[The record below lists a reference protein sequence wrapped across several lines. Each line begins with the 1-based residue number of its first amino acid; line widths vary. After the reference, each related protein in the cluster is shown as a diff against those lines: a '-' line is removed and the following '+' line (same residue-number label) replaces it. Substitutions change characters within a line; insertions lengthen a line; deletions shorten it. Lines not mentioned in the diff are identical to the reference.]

1 MSLAIIQ
8 GRSLWHFG
16 IMRDQRIQNGV
27 GPRVCAFSYIMLD
40 TAATTD
46 EVTTVGEEKAFSL
59 QTSSKKF

>member
-1 MSLAIIQ
+1 
-8 GRSLWHFG
+8 
-16 IMRDQRIQNGV
+16 MRDQRIQNGV